1 MIRRVKRAERT
12 ALAGSA
18 LLASSLAFGCSHPP
32 HEYGPAVGVI
42 LDYTGTDAS
51 GFNEEQA
58 FLLAVDRMQEARA
71 GDPPFRLVF
80 RDSRDNPEDARRAA
94 SELAAAG
101 VDMVIGPSTDRLVPM
116 VKEVLD
122 ETNIVLVSPNP
133 TIGGP
138 EADER
143 PWFRMSPGN
152 LTGSTTPALI
162 GEHMAAEFANRGH
175 RRALIIS
182 DRDVYDVDLASGF
195 KAALAS
201 RGGEVVEE
209 LSGDEAQS
217 QRLVAALNQSQVDA
231 VVLALHLLPAAHL
244 IADAY
249 VSAPNTP
256 KWLLTPRLKSDVLIA
271 NTPLG
276 ALEGAFGVS
285 LRIPGRVPACDAAG
299 ADACFTEAFQRAWG
313 AEPFENA
320 YFMYDAAAVAL
331 IAGDKVWRE
340 DPAAIDRAQLRD
352 TIFATAE
359 RGGVRIGWND
369 FPTAIEA
376 ARSGGHVQYSGVTG
390 AIVFTQSGVRVGGET
405 VVFEVTDNAFVDV
418 TR

>member
-1 MIRRVKRAERT
+1 MRT
-12 ALAGSA
+12 VLTG
-18 LLASSLAFGCSHPP
+18 LVASSLLLGCSHSP
-32 HEYGPAVGVI
+32 HDYGPAVGVI

-58 FLLAVDRMQEARA
+58 FLLAVDQMQEARA

-94 SELAAAG
+94 AELEQAG
-101 VDMVIGPSTDRLVPM
+101 VDVVIGPSTDRLVPM

-122 ETNIVLVSPNP
+122 DTDIVLVSPNP

-162 GEHMAAEFANRGH
+162 GEHMAAEFANRGN
-175 RRALIIS
+175 RRALIVS
-182 DRDVYDVDLASGF
+182 DGDVYDVDLISGF
-195 KAALAS
+195 KTALAG
-201 RGGEVVEE
+201 RGGEVVQE
-209 LSGDEAQS
+209 LSGEAAQS
-217 QRLVAALNQSQVDA
+217 QELVAALNQSQVDA

-249 VSAPNTP
+249 VSAPTPP
-256 KWLLTPRLKSDVLIA
+256 KWLLTPRLKSDVLIV

-285 LRIPGRVPACDAAG
+285 LRIPGRAATCDAAG
-299 ADACFTEAFQRAWG
+299 PDACFTEAFHRAWG

-320 YFMYDAAAVAL
+320 YFMYDAAAIAL
-331 IAGDKVWRE
+331 IAGDRVWR
-340 DPAAIDRAQLRD
+340 DNAGAMDRAQLRD

-359 RGGVRIGWND
+359 RGGVRVGWND
-369 FPTAIEA
+369 FPTAIES

-405 VVFEVTDNAFVDV
+405 VIFEVKDNAFVDA
-418 TR
+418 TH

>member
-1 MIRRVKRAERT
+1 VKRGRRATLGGCVLT
-12 ALAGSA
+12 AGAI
-18 LLASSLAFGCSHPP
+18 LLGCSHPP
-32 HEYGPAVGVI
+32 QEYGPTVGVI

-58 FLLAVDRMQEARA
+58 FLLAVDQIQEARA

-80 RDSRDNPEDARRAA
+80 RDSRDNPDDARRAA
-94 SELAAAG
+94 SELAEAG
-101 VDMVIGPSTDRLVPM
+101 ADVVIGPSTDRLVPM

-122 ETNIVLVSPNP
+122 ETDIVLVSPNP

-162 GEHMAAEFANRGH
+162 GEHMAAEFTNRGN

-182 DRDVYDVDLASGF
+182 DSDVYDVDLISGF
-195 KAALAS
+195 RAALAS

-244 IADAY
+244 IADAS
-249 VSAPNTP
+249 VSTPTKP

-276 ALEGAFGVS
+276 ALEDAFGIS
-285 LRIPGRVPACDAAG
+285 LRIPGRASACDAAG
-299 ADACFTEAFQRAWG
+299 PDACFTDAFHRAWG

-320 YFMYDAAAVAL
+320 YFMYDAAAVSL
-331 IAGDKVWRE
+331 IACDKVWRE
-340 DPAAIDRAQLRD
+340 NFGAIDRSQLRE

-369 FPTAIEA
+369 FSTAIES

-390 AIVFTQSGVRVGGET
+390 AIVFTPSGVRVGGET
-405 VVFEVTDNAFVDV
+405 VVFEVNDNAFVDV
-418 TR
+418 TH